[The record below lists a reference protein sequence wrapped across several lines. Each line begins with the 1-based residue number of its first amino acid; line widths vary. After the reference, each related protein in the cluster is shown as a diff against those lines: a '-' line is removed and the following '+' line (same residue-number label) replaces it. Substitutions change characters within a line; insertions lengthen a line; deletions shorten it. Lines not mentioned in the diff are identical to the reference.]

1 MSVFKGNVV
10 VLVGASRGIGK
21 QLAKQLAVQGACL
34 VLAARSENQLKQ
46 VAKDCKNMGASVKIV
61 TTDIT
66 RKQSC
71 RDLIRETVREFGKID
86 TLLYNAGSG
95 KTGYFATH
103 SNIDYINDEIR
114 LNYYGL
120 VYCLYYALPYL
131 RQEKGRVVGV
141 CSMGGIVSLPGTA
154 GYNASKHAMRGFLN
168 TLRVEM
174 LGTGVTVT
182 TVYLSAV
189 RTEAYLDE
197 VGEKATDIPA
207 STPEQAASNII
218 RAAAK
223 RKREVI
229 PSLEGRLLFIFHRLL
244 PGLTEKIIA
253 GSSMNYA
260 KDREP

>member
-1 MSVFKGNVV
+1 MSIFKGNVV

-21 QLAKQLAVQGACL
+21 QLARQMAAQGAHL
-34 VLAARSENQLKQ
+34 VLAARSENQLNQ
-46 VAKDCKNMGASVKIV
+46 VAEDCKSRGASVKAVITDV
-61 TTDIT
+61 TS
-66 RKQSC
+66 KQSC
-71 RDLIRETVREFGKID
+71 RELIREAVQEFGKID

-95 KTGYFATH
+95 KTGYFSTC
-103 SNIDYINDEIR
+103 SNIDHISDEID

-120 VYCLYYALPYL
+120 VYCLHYALPYL
-131 RQEKGRVVGV
+131 RQEKGRVAGV
-141 CSMGGIVSLPGTA
+141 CSMGGIIGLPGTA

-189 RTEAYLDE
+189 RTEAYLNE
-197 VGEKATDIPA
+197 VGEKAAKIPA
-207 STPEQAASNII
+207 STLEQAAATII
-218 RAAAK
+218 RAAVK

-229 PSLEGRLLFIFHRLL
+229 PSMEARLLFISHRLL
-244 PGLTEKIIA
+244 PGLTEQIIA

-260 KDREP
+260 KDR

>member
-21 QLAKQLAVQGACL
+21 QLAKQLAEQGAHL
-34 VLAARSENQLKQ
+34 VLAARSENQLNQ
-46 VAKDCKNMGASVKIV
+46 VAEECKNRGANVKAVI
-61 TTDIT
+61 TDIT
-66 RKQSC
+66 SKQSC
-71 RDLIRETVREFGKID
+71 QELIREAVQEYGKID

-95 KTGYFATH
+95 STGYLASY
-103 SNIDYINDEIR
+103 SNIDFISDEIE

-120 VYCLYYALPYL
+120 VYCLHYALPYL

-141 CSMGGIVSLPGTA
+141 CSMGGIISLPGTA

-189 RTEAYLDE
+189 RTEAYLNE
-197 VGEKATDIPA
+197 VGEKAAKIPA
-207 STPEQAASNII
+207 STPEQAAAKII

-223 RKREVI
+223 RKREVV
-229 PSLEGRLLFIFHRLL
+229 PSLEGRLLLISHRLL
-244 PGLTEKIIA
+244 PGLTEQIIA

-260 KDREP
+260 KDR